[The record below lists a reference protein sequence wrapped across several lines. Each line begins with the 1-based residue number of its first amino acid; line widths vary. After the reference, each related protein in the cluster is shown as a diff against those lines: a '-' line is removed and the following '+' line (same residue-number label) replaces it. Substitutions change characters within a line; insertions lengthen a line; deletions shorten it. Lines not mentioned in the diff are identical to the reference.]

1 VTNIALTGWG
11 CYILQTIFQNS
22 KPKTFFEKLWGKRGV
37 GLIWWEK
44 CPWNG
49 TNNNHQTYGYG
60 YLNRPSLNTSQ
71 NPTSSASPNQKLPAV
86 PAARCWTLK
95 KKKKTCTTLPTYES

>member
-1 VTNIALTGWG
+1 MLDMCGFENKYHL
-11 CYILQTIFQNS
+11 IFFSFYKPFFKTQNQ
-22 KPKTFFEKLWGKRGV
+22 KHFLKKLWGKRGV

-49 TNNNHQTYGYG
+49 TNSHQSYGYG

-71 NPTSSASPNQKLPAV
+71 NPTSSAPPNQKLPAV
-86 PAARCWTLK
+86 PAVRRWT
-95 KKKKTCTTLPTYES
+95 